1 MNIRALLANTTTRGR
16 LVIAGSAVGI
26 LVVAF
31 LLMRLAAAPSMAPL
45 VTGVDPA
52 QTGKVTAALDEA
64 GIGYRL
70 ANNGTAVDVDKTSI
84 AQARV
89 ALADAGVSGAGGPK
103 GWEMFDKRKFG
114 SSDFDN
120 KVAYQRALEGEIART
135 VMEVQG
141 VSNATVHVVLPQDQ
155 LFQDDAKPTT
165 ASVMLTAGGTAVDA
179 GSVRGIAQL
188 VSASVEGLKPA
199 NVTITD
205 QSGALLWPSG
215 EAGADGGPGGTSK
228 IAAEQRYEQQLQ
240 AQLEGMLIGTLG
252 PDKARVQVH
261 ADLNVDQATEEVL
274 AYDKRGA
281 VATRVETEKEELKNG
296 KGAAGGASGTRG
308 NVPTYGQST
317 AAGGGDYRRTTE
329 KKELGVGKTIT
340 RRTIAPGKVEKLDV
354 ALVVDSSV
362 PAASLQPLKDAVA
375 SAAGIDGA
383 RGDTIAM
390 SQVAFS
396 KEAKAGGA
404 AAASALPSALGAVK
418 YAGLGIALLVF
429 LVLAGRHLKRR
440 EGQAVMAEPR
450 WLREITTQMPL
461 AELEATRVV
470 EPHAPLPPRQVDPMR
485 RQVEQIVEQE
495 PERVASTLRGWMQ
508 EDR

>member
-1 MNIRALLANTTTRGR
+1 MNLRALLANTTTRGR

-31 LLMRLAAAPSMAPL
+31 LLLRLASAPSMTTL
-45 VTGVDPA
+45 VSGVDPA
-52 QTGKVTAALDEA
+52 QTGKVTAALEKA
-64 GIGYRL
+64 GISYKL
-70 ANNGTAVDVDKTSI
+70 ASGGTTVEVDKTAV

-89 ALADAGVSGAGGPK
+89 ALAGSGVSGAGGPK
-103 GWEMFDKRKFG
+103 GYEIFDGRKFG

-135 VMEVQG
+135 VMEVDG
-141 VSNATVHVVLPQDQ
+141 VSNATVHVVLPTDQ

-165 ASVMLTAGGTAVDA
+165 ASVMLTAGSALDA
-179 GSVRGIAQL
+179 SAVRGMAQL
-188 VSASVEGLKPA
+188 VASSVEGLKPA

-215 EAGADGGPGGTSK
+215 EQGAGGAPGGTSK

-240 AQLEGMLIGTLG
+240 AQLEGMLAGTLG

-274 AYDKRGA
+274 TYDKEGA
-281 VATRVETEKEELKNG
+281 VATHVETEKESLKGG
-296 KGAAGGASGTRG
+296 KGKAGGVSGTNG
-308 NVPTYGQST
+308 NVPTYGQSSS
-317 AAGGGDYRRTTE
+317 AGGGDYKRTTE
-329 KKELGVGKTIT
+329 KKDLGVGKKIT
-340 RRTIAPGKVEKLDV
+340 KRTIAPGAVEKLDV
-354 ALVVDSSV
+354 ALVVDSTV
-362 PAASLQPLKDAVA
+362 PAASLNQLKNAVA
-375 SAAGIDGA
+375 SAAGIDGT
-383 RGDTIAM
+383 RGDTVAV

-396 KEAKAGGA
+396 KEAKGAGA
-404 AAASALPSALGAVK
+404 MASPMVRSAFGAVK
-418 YAGLGIALLVF
+418 YVALGIALLVF

-440 EGQAVMAEPR
+440 EEQAVMAEPR

-461 AELEATRVV
+461 AELEATRIVD
-470 EPHAPLPPRQVDPMR
+470 PGAPLPPRQVDPVR
-485 RQVEQIVEQE
+485 RQVEQIVDQE
-495 PERVASTLRGWMQ
+495 PERVATTLRGWMQ